1 MTVKDDLHHLVD
13 ELDDDA
19 TREALTRLQDLRL
32 PRVLREAPIDDEPET
47 DEERRLVQEARQ
59 DLAAGHVLSHAEVRR
74 AAALAA
80 EEAEIDAEYE
90 RAYREHPIAEKERK
104 LLDAFSQAGIRSL
117 QRPLG

>member
-19 TREALTRLQDLRL
+19 AREAFTRL
-32 PRVLREAPIDDEPET
+32 
-47 DEERRLVQEARQ
+47 Q
-59 DLAAGHVLSHAEVRR
+59 DLAAGHVLSHAEARR